1 MKRKTINKL
10 INKWT
15 YRLGLKWWQVRVDYY
30 EKPNDI
36 IRTFG
41 NDNIDKTVV
50 ARSICDWRYATCTLQ
65 INLPILLE
73 MNKRDAEFVIVH
85 ELCHALVNEMREE
98 GIDHEERVVTGLTKA
113 FLWTEADCKE
123 TK

>member
-1 MKRKTINKL
+1 MKEKTIDKF

-15 YRLGLKWWQVRVDYY
+15 YRLGLRWWKVRADYY
-30 EKPNDI
+30 DNPSDI
-36 IRTFG
+36 IRVFG
-41 NDNIDKTVV
+41 NGDNVVV

-65 INLPILLE
+65 INLPALLE
-73 MNKRDAEFVIVH
+73 MNKDDAEFVIVH

-113 FLWTEADCKE
+113 FLWTETDCMAK
-123 TK
+123 K